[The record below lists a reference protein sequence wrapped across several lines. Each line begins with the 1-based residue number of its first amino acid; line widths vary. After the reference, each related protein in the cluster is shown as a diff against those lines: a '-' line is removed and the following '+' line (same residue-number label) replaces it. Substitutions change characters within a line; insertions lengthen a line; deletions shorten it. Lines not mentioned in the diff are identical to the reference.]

1 MGFSQE
7 NYIGDLGE
15 AREAFRI
22 ELPARAA
29 SAGNAW
35 RSNHHIQIVEL

>member
-15 AREAFRI
+15 AGDAFRI
-22 ELPARAA
+22 ELPART

>member
-1 MGFSQE
+1 MGFSQK

-15 AREAFRI
+15 AGDAFRI
-22 ELPARAA
+22 ELPDRVA

-35 RSNHHIQIVEL
+35 CSNHHIQIVEL